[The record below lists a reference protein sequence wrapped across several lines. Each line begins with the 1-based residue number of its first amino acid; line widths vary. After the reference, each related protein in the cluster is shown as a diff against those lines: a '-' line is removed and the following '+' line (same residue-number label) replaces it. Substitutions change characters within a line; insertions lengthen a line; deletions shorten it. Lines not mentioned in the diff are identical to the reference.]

1 MSLVFSIFLLFQIFD
16 LINISLLYPQTFTI
30 YSIKNKPNDHLPPK
44 TVAVGGVDKYVFCGT
59 DADVSPAIQMI
70 SWVSVLTYESILL
83 FLALYQST
91 IIYKEAGWKFKSTEL
106 VTVLVKDQMLYFIAY
121 VPLFSTFFFKKKKKA
136 NQRIFQYVNSFRV
149 MVPAIT
155 NIINFW
161 LLPTQD
167 AAMIVINIL
176 ASPTI
181 PCIVGSM
188 LMFHLKEAAQRG
200 VNGGTNISINVAA
213 ESTMVFT

>member
-1 MSLVFSIFLLFQIFD
+1 
-16 LINISLLYPQTFTI
+16 
-30 YSIKNKPNDHLPPK
+30 
-44 TVAVGGVDKYVFCGT
+44 
-59 DADVSPAIQMI
+59 
-70 SWVSVLTYESILL
+70 
-83 FLALYQST
+83 
-91 IIYKEAGWKFKSTEL
+91 
-106 VTVLVKDQMLYFIAY
+106 
-121 VPLFSTFFFKKKKKA
+121 
-136 NQRIFQYVNSFRV
+136 

-200 VNGGTNISINVAA
+200 VNGGTNISINVVA

>member
-1 MSLVFSIFLLFQIFD
+1 MYPFSLPSFS
-16 LINISLLYPQTFTI
+16 
-30 YSIKNKPNDHLPPK
+30 
-44 TVAVGGVDKYVFCGT
+44 
-59 DADVSPAIQMI
+59 
-70 SWVSVLTYESILL
+70 
-83 FLALYQST
+83 
-91 IIYKEAGWKFKSTEL
+91 
-106 VTVLVKDQMLYFIAY
+106 
-121 VPLFSTFFFKKKKKA
+121 KKKKA